1 MSLDQSG
8 VLHSAKIHTVIL
20 LAHVLSLKTKN
31 REKKKKEKKKKQCDS
46 SAMQV

>member
-31 REKKKKEKKKKQCDS
+31 REKKKKRKRNSCDS